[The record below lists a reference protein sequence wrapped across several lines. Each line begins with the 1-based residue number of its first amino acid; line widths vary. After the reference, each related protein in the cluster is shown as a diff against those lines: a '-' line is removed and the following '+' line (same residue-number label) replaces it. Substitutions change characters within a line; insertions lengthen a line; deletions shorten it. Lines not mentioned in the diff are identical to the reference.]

1 MAFTLPQIVKSAERF
16 MADVELAVARF
27 PRAHRY
33 TLGSDLRTNAM
44 EVARL
49 AHRAWRDRDTALD
62 ALSDAIDDLKLRLQ
76 LGQQVKAFV
85 SFAQFEALARSLNDL
100 GRQCGGWRKQR
111 RSVNGQSA
119 RSSSATGQRS
129 QILSPHAAHEAN
141 P

>member
-16 MADVELAVARF
+16 MTDVEIAAARF

-33 TLGSDLRTNAM
+33 TLGADLRKNAM
-44 EVARL
+44 DVARL
-49 AHRAWRDRDTALD
+49 AHHAWRDREATLD
-62 ALSDAIDDLKLRLQ
+62 ELSDAIDDLKLRLQ
-76 LGQQVKAFV
+76 LGQQVHAFV

-111 RSVNGQSA
+111 RSVKGQNGKRPDTAS
-119 RSSSATGQRS
+119 QRPS
-129 QILSPHAAHEAN
+129 ILSSRAAPEAT

>member
-1 MAFTLPQIVKSAERF
+1 
-16 MADVELAVARF
+16 
-27 PRAHRY
+27 
-33 TLGSDLRTNAM
+33 M

-49 AHRAWRDRDTALD
+49 AHRAWRDRDATLD
-62 ALSDAIDDLKLRLQ
+62 ALSDEIDDLKLRLQ

-111 RSVNGQSA
+111 RSVNRQNA
-119 RSSSATGQRS
+119 QPSSAAGQCPS
-129 QILSPHAAHEAN
+129 ILSSRAAHEAN